1 METCYAIERSYSPRP
16 ASTGDERTFAIIS
29 LVLGVLN
36 LCSWLLPICGFPM
49 AIAGIVL
56 GYLGMKSPEQKNLAI
71 GGMALSGFG
80 LLLACVNAIFGV
92 VFAPQIQQMLD
103 EIMRGL

>member
-1 METCYAIERSYSPRP
+1 
-16 ASTGDERTFAIIS
+16 
-29 LVLGVLN
+29 
-36 LCSWLLPICGFPM
+36 
-49 AIAGIVL
+49 
-56 GYLGMKSPEQKNLAI
+56 
-71 GGMALSGFG
+71 MALSGFG

>member
-1 METCYAIERSYSPRP
+1 
-16 ASTGDERTFAIIS
+16 
-29 LVLGVLN
+29 VLGVLN
-36 LCSWLLPICGFPM
+36 LCAWLLPICGFPL

-71 GGMALSGFG
+71 AGLALSGLG
-80 LLLACVNAIFGV
+80 LLLACVNAIAGV